1 MARIPSG
8 ARAILLVSGLAF
20 ILGNCGVMRSCS
32 ALTPPATPPEAAL
45 QGHRN
50 EAELQA
56 YTEFAAVMSDA
67 LLKPAHRRA
76 VGAAGLA
83 VAALLL
89 FASGTLVVGR
99 RTGPWWLAQA
109 ALANLAWTVGD
120 CVSFGAA
127 LRAHPE
133 LDRAYLRYAEAAGQL
148 PPEAAAE
155 LARGGPGF
163 GGIALLLYAAVSG
176 VFALAYAFL
185 VWRVRRPDVAEV
197 LAARPAP

>member
-1 MARIPSG
+1 VARIPSG

-20 ILGNCGVMRSCS
+20 LLGNCGVMRSCS
-32 ALTPPATPPEAAL
+32 AVAPPATPPEAAVA
-45 QGHRN
+45 GHRN
-50 EAELQA
+50 EAELEA
-56 YTEFAAVMSDA
+56 YTAFATAMTDAVMR
-67 LLKPAHRRA
+67 PAHRRA
-76 VGAAGLA
+76 VGAAGLV
-83 VAALLL
+83 VAMLLL

-99 RTGPWWLAQA
+99 RSGVWWLTQA
-109 ALANLAWTVGD
+109 ALANVAWTVGD

-163 GGIALLLYAAVSG
+163 GSIALVLYAG
-176 VFALAYAFL
+176 VAALFALAYAYLF
-185 VWRVRRPDVAEV
+185 WRVRRPDVSEV
-197 LAARPAP
+197 LAARPGE